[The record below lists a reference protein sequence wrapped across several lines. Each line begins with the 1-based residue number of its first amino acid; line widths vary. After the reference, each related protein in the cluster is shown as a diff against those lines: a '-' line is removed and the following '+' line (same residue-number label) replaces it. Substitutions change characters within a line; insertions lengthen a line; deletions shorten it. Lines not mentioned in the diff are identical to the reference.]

1 MFKIIDKRESVGLR
15 FEDLV
20 EGEFFEFEGDICL
33 KTSASIT
40 HDNVYN
46 FTTDTADLFFE
57 GNVIVTKLNV
67 ELTILP

>member
-1 MFKIIDKRESVGLR
+1 MFKIIDKREPDGLH

-20 EGEFFEFEGDICL
+20 EGEFFEFEGEIFL
-33 KTSASIT
+33 KTSASVT

-46 FTTDTADLFFE
+46 FTSDVADLFFV
-57 GNVIVTKLNV
+57 GDAVVTKLNV